1 MSEHEE
7 HGKGFKVTDRR
18 SFTREGEPIER
29 TEAEPEK
36 FPEELDGLKS
46 GPAARSPEVGAAESR
61 RRSEPSHLEGRFLD
75 LLSLLATQA
84 SLALGAPHPATGQV
98 RLQRVAGQGTADFTI
113 FLATP
118 VTSEQICATAGL
130 HTAGYSSC
138 RITGKVVINL
148 ARWLTGVPDYGAPV
162 EDYQR
167 YVVNHEVGHSLGH
180 GHAFCAGRGKVAPV
194 MMQQTYGL
202 GGCVAWPWTSPKPA

>member
-29 TEAEPEK
+29 TEAEPET

-61 RRSEPSHLEGRFLD
+61 RRSDPNLEGRFLD

-98 RLQRVAGQGTADFTI
+98 REDLETARVMISLIEVLGDKTKGNLTRDEQAAMDEVLYQLRMDFMVK
-113 FLATP
+113 A
-118 VTSEQICATAGL
+118 
-130 HTAGYSSC
+130 
-138 RITGKVVINL
+138 KVIK
-148 ARWLTGVPDYGAPV
+148 T
-162 EDYQR
+162 
-167 YVVNHEVGHSLGH
+167 
-180 GHAFCAGRGKVAPV
+180 
-194 MMQQTYGL
+194 
-202 GGCVAWPWTSPKPA
+202 